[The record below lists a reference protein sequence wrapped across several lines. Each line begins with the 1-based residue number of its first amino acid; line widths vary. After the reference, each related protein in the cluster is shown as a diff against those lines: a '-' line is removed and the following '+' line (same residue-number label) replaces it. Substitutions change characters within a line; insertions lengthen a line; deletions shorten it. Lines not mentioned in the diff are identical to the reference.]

1 MTFALSDEQRRAVLE
16 AQGNLIEFVDES
28 TKARYVLLTEEQFQR
43 VQSLL
48 ATEDAVISDTYAA
61 QSEALGRAGW
71 DDPALDVY
79 NDYEQPARWLKSLVV
94 GGLAAAILP
103 AGLGVVVVRWAGA
116 ELGRVLFTVA
126 FFAILGGVFGLL
138 VEWWRVPT
146 DRVKPY
152 H

>member
-48 ATEDAVISDTYAA
+48 ATEDSVISDTYAA

-79 NDYEQPARWLKSLVV
+79 NDFEQP
-94 GGLAAAILP
+94 P
-103 AGLGVVVVRWAGA
+103 Q
-116 ELGRVLFTVA
+116 
-126 FFAILGGVFGLL
+126 
-138 VEWWRVPT
+138 
-146 DRVKPY
+146 
-152 H
+152 